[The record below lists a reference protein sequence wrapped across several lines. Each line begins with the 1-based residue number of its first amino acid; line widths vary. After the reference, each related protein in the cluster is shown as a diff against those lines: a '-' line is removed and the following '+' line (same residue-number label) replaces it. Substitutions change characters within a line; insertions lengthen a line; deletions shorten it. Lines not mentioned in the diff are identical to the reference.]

1 MSELINTFS
10 LDTINRKVKT
20 TYGYDYICNV
30 EGCNCRDTSGEIKC
44 LIKEIC
50 RACHNTTHIMPIKD
64 YNGINPPECQTWVHV
79 SDNVIRSGNII
90 IRKLNENPLKSVT
103 SSKSIQRTIEK
114 VTTYFNRRRLMRQHK
129 DGTISTNNDKWY
141 YCIIPDSPVVGY
153 YNLEDKYI
161 ENIVH
166 TDKNNI
172 FVKTS
177 KFSMNINIP
186 NDCYL
191 TDYVD
196 KIIFTLRF
204 LVGLETELK
213 LPLISGITD
222 NGDTL
227 LNLAIIL
234 NRPIT
239 TVLEIML
246 SDLSLINIEN
256 KDGIKPFELAKI
268 NKYYL
273 YSRIVKCSPEEI
285 LKQDEY
291 GNTILHYANEL
302 SEIEIKY
309 ILKMAPEL
317 LEVKNNN
324 GETVLEVDAIK
335 NSYKYNIL
343 CVNKEI

>member
-1 MSELINTFS
+1 MSELIT
-10 LDTINRKVKT
+10 RKVKT

-44 LIKEIC
+44 LIKEKC
-50 RACHNTTHIMPIKD
+50 RACHNITHIMPIKQ
-64 YNGINPPECQTWVHV
+64 YIGITPPECQTWVHV
-79 SDNVIRSGNII
+79 SDNIIRSGDNI
-90 IRKLNENPLKSVT
+90 IRKLNKNPLKSIT
-103 SSKSIQRTIEK
+103 TSKSIQTTIEK
-114 VTTYFNRRRLMRQHK
+114 VTESFNRRKLWRQHK

-153 YNLEDKYI
+153 YNLENKYI
-161 ENIVH
+161 ENIIH

-186 NDCYL
+186 NDCCL

-204 LVGLETELK
+204 LVGIDNELN

-227 LNLAIIL
+227 LHLAIIL
-234 NRPIT
+234 GRPIT

-256 KDGIKPFELAKI
+256 KDGFKPFELAKI

-273 YSRIVKCSPEEI
+273 CSQLVKYSPEEI
-285 LKQDEY
+285 LKQDEQ
-291 GNTILHYANEL
+291 GNTVLHYANEL
-302 SEIEIKY
+302 LDIEIEY

-317 LEVKNNN
+317 LEIKNNN
-324 GETVLEVDAIK
+324 GEKVLEVDAIKK